1 MYFCQKD
8 EKLSVRGFHLGV
20 CGAAVLVLAQH
31 MFAGIDVAAHKA
43 RLQNEDDKCTKR
55 SGSSFDDTLGANVSD
70 ETGPTH
76 VKKSKGSARVATSGG
91 RRTAAGGGLDDG
103 SDDEYYY
110 PTDNGPVGSS
120 SGLSCI
126 MQAGLNVN
134 PPAPCEAEEPD
145 LDSDDHEHV
154 REFCY

>member
-1 MYFCQKD
+1 M
-8 EKLSVRGFHLGV
+8 RW
-20 CGAAVLVLAQH
+20 
-31 MFAGIDVAAHKA
+31 MFANLDLAAHKA
-43 RLQNEDDKCTKR
+43 RVLSDDDRYTKR
-55 SGSSFDDTLGANVSD
+55 TVDDTLGANVSD

-76 VKKSKGSARVATSGG
+76 PSVKKPKSPARVATSGG
-91 RRTAAGGGLDDG
+91 WETTAAGGLDDG

-120 SGLSCI
+120 SGLSCT
-126 MQAGLNVN
+126 MRAGMKVN
-134 PPAPCEAEEPD
+134 PPAPCEKEEPD